1 MDTRRASPL
10 SRKLSLK
17 VLATLCA
24 SAAPFTALPAAAAQ
38 NQSRFDPYT
47 QGAATDKADP
57 YTQGGAT
64 DKADPYTQG
73 GDRQADTYGYLAW
86 KYDRFDPY
94 VQGADRQASAHDVL
108 AWRGDASYPSDA
120 QGHRA

>member
-24 SAAPFTALPAAAAQ
+24 SAALFTALPAAAAQ
-38 NQSRFDPYT
+38 SEGRFDPYT
-47 QGAATDKADP
+47 QGASTDKADP
-57 YTQGGAT
+57 YTQGL
-64 DKADPYTQG
+64 
-73 GDRQADTYGYLAW
+73 DRHADTYGYLAW

-94 VQGADRQASAHDVL
+94 SQGTDRQASAYDVL
-108 AWRGDASYPSDA
+108 AWRWDTSYPGDA